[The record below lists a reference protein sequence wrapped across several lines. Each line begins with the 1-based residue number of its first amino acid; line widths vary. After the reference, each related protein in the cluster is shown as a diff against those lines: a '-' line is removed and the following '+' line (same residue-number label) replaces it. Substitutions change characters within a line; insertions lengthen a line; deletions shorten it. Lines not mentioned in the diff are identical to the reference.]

1 MALEAASGTARQRD
15 GRCYVYMVR
24 CSDGSLYT
32 GVTSDVSR
40 RLSEHL
46 AKGSRA
52 ARYTRSRTVVGL
64 AMLWR
69 APNRSAALSL
79 EWHIHHLIRRQ
90 KERLVAQPSLADE
103 VAGRGE
109 GDQPGDDGCPGKSAA
124 RVRTYRTVPSNWR
137 RSYWERAVAA
147 TSSAII
153 S

>member
-1 MALEAASGTARQRD
+1 M
-15 GRCYVYMVR
+15 YMVR

-46 AKGSRA
+46 SKGSRA

-79 EWHIHHLIRRQ
+79 EWHIHHLTRLQ
-90 KERLVAQPSLADE
+90 KERLVARPSLADE
-103 VAGRGE
+103 VAGRGGGQPDGGGQSGKGGGYGE
-109 GDQPGDDGCPGKSAA
+109 GVRPGKSAT
-124 RVRTYRTVPSNWR
+124 RCRTYRTVPSNWR
-137 RSYWERAVAA
+137 RAYWERATA
-147 TSSAII
+147 TTPSAII
-153 S
+153 P